1 MYIYI
6 YIYIYIY
13 TLSTQHNYQI
23 HFKILKWI
31 SQRVNL
37 QTTFLKIEAQNQ
49 LIK

>member
-1 MYIYI
+1 MYVYTH
-6 YIYIYIY
+6 

-31 SQRVNL
+31 SERVNL